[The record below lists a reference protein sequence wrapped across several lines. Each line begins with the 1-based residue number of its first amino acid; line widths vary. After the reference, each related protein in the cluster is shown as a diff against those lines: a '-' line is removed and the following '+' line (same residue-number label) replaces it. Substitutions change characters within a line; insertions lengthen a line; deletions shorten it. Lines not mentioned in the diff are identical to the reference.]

1 MRAYVYLVL
10 TSPVQA
16 RSTIVGNSVF
26 AEDSQQIVMGT
37 FYALINKDY
46 SIGVDIERY
55 QGILKRAVLKVDF
68 STNTGIYMLPNNLTL
83 DIEKITGYNYRILIS
98 TINMKIVSKRNIN
111 KAEVYHQKSNQS

>member
-1 MRAYVYLVL
+1 
-10 TSPVQA
+10 
-16 RSTIVGNSVF
+16 
-26 AEDSQQIVMGT
+26 MGT

-55 QGILKRAVLKVDF
+55 RAVLKVDF

-83 DIEKITGYNYRILIS
+83 DIEKITRYNYRILIS